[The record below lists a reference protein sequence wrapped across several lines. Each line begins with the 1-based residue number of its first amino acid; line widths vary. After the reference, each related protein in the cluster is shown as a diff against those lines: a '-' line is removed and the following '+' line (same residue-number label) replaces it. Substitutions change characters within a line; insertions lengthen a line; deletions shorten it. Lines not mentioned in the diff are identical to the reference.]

1 MRKAQAIGSLVFLPP
16 TLTKRWLR
24 VVRAAGGS
32 HTVDVLALVLVIS
45 WCLGAVSAVSTALPY
60 AIAAALRVLA
70 AICSI
75 PDPPPAARAYLPM
88 SYSVTVGVLSAVVD
102 ANITNFHIQTRLLF
116 VAGERRVVRWHK
128 SKCSAYVP
136 HHAPGRHV
144 GSRLLRG
151 TRNSSRNRSLRQRM
165 RSALWFSSHPP

>member
-1 MRKAQAIGSLVFLPP
+1 MVFLPP

-24 VVRAAGGS
+24 VVRAAGSS

-75 PDPPPAARAYLPM
+75 PDPPPAARAY
-88 SYSVTVGVLSAVVD
+88 
-102 ANITNFHIQTRLLF
+102 F
-116 VAGERRVVRWHK
+116 V
-128 SKCSAYVP
+128 P
-136 HHAPGRHV
+136 
-144 GSRLLRG
+144 LR
-151 TRNSSRNRSLRQRM
+151 
-165 RSALWFSSHPP
+165 